1 MRKNLVIKA
10 KPVLSFYDD
19 KCMKAKVFNVGDNVR
34 VFVRKNRFPIDTSSK
49 LQRRKYSS
57 FKVTQKINENAYMVD
72 IHDYQA
78 DGALSR

>member
-10 KPVLSFYDD
+10 KPVVSFYDD

-34 VFVRKNRFPIDTSSK
+34 VFVRKKSK
-49 LQRRKYSS
+49 LQRPKYSS

>member
-1 MRKNLVIKA
+1 
-10 KPVLSFYDD
+10 
-19 KCMKAKVFNVGDNVR
+19 MKAKVFNVGDNVR
-34 VFVRKNRFPIDTSSK
+34 VFVRKKSK
-49 LQRRKYSS
+49 LQRPKYSS